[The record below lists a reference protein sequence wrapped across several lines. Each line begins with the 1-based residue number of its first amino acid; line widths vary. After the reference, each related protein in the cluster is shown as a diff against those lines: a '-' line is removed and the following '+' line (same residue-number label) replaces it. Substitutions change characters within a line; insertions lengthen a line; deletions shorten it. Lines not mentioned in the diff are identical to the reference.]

1 MLDQIIFQNVS
12 PLCSVGGL
20 QQCAAMMVVAGK
32 KFFLQQLHSCSPH
45 RLLNSSS
52 VRPDQED
59 HQPQKICNFWK
70 FQKKIRENNNY

>member
-32 KFFLQQLHSCSPH
+32 KFFLQQPQLQPSPAVEQ
-45 RLLNSSS
+45 LFGQT
-52 VRPDQED
+52 RPRG
-59 HQPQKICNFWK
+59 PPAP
-70 FQKKIRENNNY
+70 ENL

>member
-52 VRPDQED
+52 VRPKVGVDKLR
-59 HQPQKICNFWK
+59 HGKLKIKRRPCVFSLN
-70 FQKKIRENNNY
+70 

>member
-32 KFFLQQLHSCSPH
+32 KFFLQQQQL
-45 RLLNSSS
+45 
-52 VRPDQED
+52 
-59 HQPQKICNFWK
+59 
-70 FQKKIRENNNY
+70 